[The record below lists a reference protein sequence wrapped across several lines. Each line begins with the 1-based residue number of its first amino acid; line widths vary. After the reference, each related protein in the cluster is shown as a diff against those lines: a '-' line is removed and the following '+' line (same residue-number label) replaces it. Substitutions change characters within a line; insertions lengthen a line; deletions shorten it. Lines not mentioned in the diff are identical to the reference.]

1 MTIDYYY
8 SWPIPQIIHI
18 IDCFSAAFLHHKS
31 RILHLWQGFE
41 NRSSYKEDP
50 LAGTMTV
57 SVNVQIST
65 SALLHFDYSKLAIDE
80 TRHSLRK
87 HNYCCYCSSFAKV
100 EVAYDCCLNIWC
112 LIVVLRAS
120 LTRSNSSACVQ
131 SIAKTRV
138 LLLLRWSSCLRWPS
152 LFSSYLIHVLKLL
165 AIFTEY
171 EGWKLDLGG
180 DLKIDLRAHPFHS
193 YDYSEISLV
202 DSISAW
208 FVSAFLLKHYQ
219 AWSFLGLSWLIY

>member
-1 MTIDYYY
+1 MINLLVTVNWNYCSNQLVKSLVLNYYFEEPDLKLFYLVFILEIKGNIQLVMTIDYYY

-50 LAGTMTV
+50 LAGTKTV

-80 TRHSLRK
+80 THHSLRK
-87 HNYCCYCSSFAKV
+87 HSYCCYCSSFAKV

-120 LTRSNSSACVQ
+120 LTRLNSSACV
-131 SIAKTRV
+131 
-138 LLLLRWSSCLRWPS
+138 
-152 LFSSYLIHVLKLL
+152 
-165 AIFTEY
+165 
-171 EGWKLDLGG
+171 
-180 DLKIDLRAHPFHS
+180 
-193 YDYSEISLV
+193 
-202 DSISAW
+202 
-208 FVSAFLLKHYQ
+208 
-219 AWSFLGLSWLIY
+219 